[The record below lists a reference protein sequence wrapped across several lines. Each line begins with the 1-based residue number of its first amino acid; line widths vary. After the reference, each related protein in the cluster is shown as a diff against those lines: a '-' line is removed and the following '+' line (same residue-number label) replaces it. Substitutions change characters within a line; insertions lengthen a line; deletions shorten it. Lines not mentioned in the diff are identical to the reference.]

1 MGSSGSPAARWLSP
15 RLWFLGERHRI
26 QQPGIIQEGGKYP
39 VGSTT
44 LCFAPVGLE
53 LLTRREG
60 RQG

>member
-15 RLWFLGERHRI
+15 RLWSPGERHRI
-26 QQPGIIQEGGKYP
+26 QQPGIIQEGGDP
-39 VGSTT
+39 VSSTT